1 MRPPSLT
8 PPTQAASFRLA
19 TPHYG
24 RIAATI
30 RKRRWLSGP
39 ALSPIKVLPPA
50 SIFGVGREVFVSFE
64 KLHLDDALLRAI
76 TACGYTAPTDIQRT
90 AIPAVLAGSDLLAS
104 AQTGTGK
111 TAAFVLPA
119 LQRLIQPSQT
129 RGRGPR
135 VLVLTPT
142 RELATQVT
150 DSVRSFGRFMRV
162 RSATVVGGVP
172 YPPQLRMLE
181 RPLDLL
187 VATPGRLI
195 DHMDN
200 RRADLSRVELL
211 VLDEADRMLDLG
223 FVDAVRTIAA
233 ATPAN
238 RQTLLFSATLEGR
251 VLAIA
256 NDLLRNPVE
265 VRLSTVVDR
274 HTAIEQCVHQADDLA
289 HKERLLDHWIAREE
303 LTQALIF
310 TATKRDADR
319 LAQALSAR
327 GHASAALHG
336 DLPQRDRDRIV
347 ERMRAQRLRLLVAT
361 DVAAR
366 GLDIRSL
373 SHVINYDLPMV
384 AEDYIHRIG
393 RTGRAGATG
402 TAISFVGPGD
412 WSRLAGIERLTGAR
426 LTREVIPGLEP
437 RHQEPRRNG
446 GRSAP
451 SSRRNSGGGGGWRPN
466 GRRPQG
472 TGRAT
477 RARA

>member
-1 MRPPSLT
+1 M
-8 PPTQAASFRLA
+8 
-19 TPHYG
+19 
-24 RIAATI
+24 
-30 RKRRWLSGP
+30 
-39 ALSPIKVLPPA
+39 
-50 SIFGVGREVFVSFE
+50 SFE
-64 KLHLDDALLRAI
+64 QLHLDDALLRAI
-76 TACGYTAPTDIQRT
+76 TACGYTTPTDIQRA
-90 AIPAVLAGSDLLAS
+90 AIPAILAGSDLLAS

-119 LQRLIQPSQT
+119 LQRLILPSQGH
-129 RGRGPR
+129 GRGPR
-135 VLVLTPT
+135 VLILTPT

-150 DSVRSFGRFMRV
+150 EFIRSLGRFMRV

-223 FVDAVRTIAA
+223 FVDAVRMIAD
-233 ATPAN
+233 ATPN
-238 RQTLLFSATLEGR
+238 TRQTLLFSATLEGR
-251 VLAIA
+251 ILGIA
-256 NDLLRNPVE
+256 ADLLRNPVE
-265 VRLSTVVDR
+265 VRLSNVIDR
-274 HTAIEQCVHQADDLA
+274 HTGIEQCVHQADDMA

-319 LAQALSAR
+319 LSQALSAR

-347 ERMRAQRLRLLVAT
+347 DRMRAQRLRLLVAT

-426 LTREVIPGLEP
+426 LTREIIPGLEP
-437 RHQEPRRNG
+437 RHQEPRRGG
-446 GRSAP
+446 GRAAP
-451 SSRRNSGGGGGWRPN
+451 SRRNGSGGGWRPAGGGG
-466 GRRPQG
+466 GRRSQG
-472 TGRAT
+472 AGRTA
-477 RARA
+477 RARV

>member
-1 MRPPSLT
+1 
-8 PPTQAASFRLA
+8 
-19 TPHYG
+19 
-24 RIAATI
+24 
-30 RKRRWLSGP
+30 
-39 ALSPIKVLPPA
+39 
-50 SIFGVGREVFVSFE
+50 VGRDVSVSFE
-64 KLHLDDALLRAI
+64 QLHLDDALLRALN
-76 TACGYTAPTDIQRT
+76 ACGFAAPTDIQRA
-90 AIPAVLAGSDLLAS
+90 AIPAVLNGADLLAS

-111 TAAFVLPA
+111 TAAFVLPS
-119 LQRLIQPSQT
+119 LQRLTHPSRT

-142 RELATQVT
+142 RELATQVM
-150 DSVRSFGRFMRV
+150 DSVRTLGRFLRF

-195 DHMDN
+195 DHMN
-200 RRADLSRVELL
+200 TRRVDLSRVEILI
-211 VLDEADRMLDLG
+211 LDEADRMLDLG
-223 FVDAVRTIAA
+223 FVDAVRSIAA
-233 ATPAN
+233 ATPAT

-256 NDLLRNPVE
+256 ADLLRDPEE

-274 HTAIEQCVHQADDLA
+274 HAAIEQCVHQADDLD
-289 HKERLLDHWIAREE
+289 HKERLLDHWIARED

-319 LAQALSAR
+319 LAQTLAAR
-327 GHASAALHG
+327 GHATAALHG
-336 DLPQRDRDRIV
+336 DLPQRDRNRIV
-347 ERMRAQRLRLLVAT
+347 ERMRTQRLRLLVAT

-366 GLDIRSL
+366 GLDIRTL

-412 WSRLAGIERLTGAR
+412 WTRLAGIERLTGAR
-426 LTREVIPGLEP
+426 LTRQVIPGLEP
-437 RHQEPRRNG
+437 RHQEPRRNS
-446 GRSAP
+446 GRGSSA
-451 SSRRNSGGGGGWRPN
+451 RRGSGRRPN
-466 GRRPQG
+466 GHRPQG
-472 TGRAT
+472 RPQGANRT
-477 RARA
+477 ARAQA

>member
-1 MRPPSLT
+1 M
-8 PPTQAASFRLA
+8 
-19 TPHYG
+19 
-24 RIAATI
+24 
-30 RKRRWLSGP
+30 
-39 ALSPIKVLPPA
+39 
-50 SIFGVGREVFVSFE
+50 SFE
-64 KLHLDDALLRAI
+64 QLNLNEALLRAI
-76 TACGYTAPTDIQRT
+76 KACNYAAPTDIQLA

-119 LQRLIQPSQT
+119 LQRLTQPALT

-142 RELATQVT
+142 RELANQVT
-150 DSVRSFGRFMRV
+150 ESIRNLGQFLRL

-187 VATPGRLI
+187 VATPGRLM

-200 RRADLSRVELL
+200 RKIDLSRVEIL

-233 ATPAN
+233 ATPVT
-238 RQTLLFSATLEGR
+238 RQTLLFSATLEKR
-251 VLAIA
+251 VMAIA
-256 NDLLRNPVE
+256 ADLLRNPVE
-265 VRLSTVVDR
+265 ARLSTVIDR
-274 HTAIEQCVHQADDLA
+274 HAAIEQCVHQADDLA

-319 LAQALSAR
+319 LAQTLAAR
-327 GHASAALHG
+327 GHATAALHG
-336 DLPQRDRDRIV
+336 DLSQRDRNRIM

-361 DVAAR
+361 DVASR
-366 GLDIRSL
+366 GLDIRTL

-393 RTGRAGATG
+393 RTGRAGAMG
-402 TAISFVGPGD
+402 TAISLVGPGD
-412 WSRLAGIERLTGAR
+412 WVRLAGIERLTGAR

-437 RHQEPRRNG
+437 LHNEPRR
-446 GRSAP
+446 
-451 SSRRNSGGGGGWRPN
+451 GGGKGASARRDGNRRPN
-466 GRRPQG
+466 GRGHRPQEMHG
-472 TGRAT
+472 SHSLPIAQGRIHGG
-477 RARA
+477 ARRGGKHPPL

>member
-1 MRPPSLT
+1 M
-8 PPTQAASFRLA
+8 
-19 TPHYG
+19 G
-24 RIAATI
+24 RDF
-30 RKRRWLSGP
+30 S
-39 ALSPIKVLPPA
+39 
-50 SIFGVGREVFVSFE
+50 VSFE
-64 KLHLDDALLRAI
+64 QLHLNGALLRAI
-76 TACGYTAPTDIQRT
+76 KARGYTTPTDIQRE

-119 LQRLIQPSQT
+119 LQRLTQPPS
-129 RGRGPR
+129 RNGRGPR
-135 VLVLTPT
+135 VLILTPT

-150 DSVRSFGRFMRV
+150 ESIQGLGRFLRLK
-162 RSATVVGGVP
+162 SATIVGGVP
-172 YPPQLRMLE
+172 YPPQLRALE
-181 RPLDLL
+181 RNLDLL
-187 VATPGRLI
+187 VATPGRLL
-195 DHMDN
+195 DHMEN
-200 RRADLSRVELL
+200 RRVDFSRVEIL

-223 FVDAVRTIAA
+223 FVDAVRTIASA
-233 ATPAN
+233 ISSAH
-238 RQTLLFSATLEGR
+238 QTLLFSATLEGR

-256 NDLLRNPVE
+256 ADLLHEPKE

-274 HTAIEQCVHQADDLA
+274 HIGIEQCVHQADDLA

-319 LAQALSAR
+319 LAKNLAAR

-336 DLPQRDRDRIV
+336 DLPQRARDRIV
-347 ERMRAQRLRLLVAT
+347 DRMRAQRLRLLVAT
-361 DVAAR
+361 DVASR

-412 WSRLAGIERLTGAR
+412 WARLAGIERLTGAR
-426 LTREVIPGLEP
+426 LVREIIPGLEP
-437 RHQEPRRNG
+437 LHQEPRRNS
-446 GRSAP
+446 GRSA
-451 SSRRNSGGGGGWRPN
+451 SNRRGGNGPRPKSGGGYRPPAQAHSRQRQH
-466 GRRPQG
+466 GRKNSSIN
-472 TGRAT
+472 AH
-477 RARA
+477 

>member
-1 MRPPSLT
+1 M
-8 PPTQAASFRLA
+8 SF
-19 TPHYG
+19 TN
-24 RIAATI
+24 IQI
-30 RKRRWLSGP
+30 
-39 ALSPIKVLPPA
+39 
-50 SIFGVGREVFVSFE
+50 
-64 KLHLDDALLRAI
+64 DDALLRAI
-76 TACGYTAPTDIQRT
+76 SACGYVAPTDIQRA
-90 AIPAVLAGSDLLAS
+90 AIPAALAGSDIFAS

-111 TAAFVLPA
+111 TAAFVIPA
-119 LQRLIQPSQT
+119 LQRITQPATT

-135 VLVLTPT
+135 VLILTPT
-142 RELATQVT
+142 RELANQVT
-150 DSVRSFGRFMRV
+150 ESVRNLGRFLRLK
-162 RSATVVGGVP
+162 SATVVGGVA

-187 VATPGRLI
+187 VATPGRLM
-195 DHMDN
+195 DHMEN
-200 RRADLSRVELL
+200 RRADLSRVEIL

-233 ATPAN
+233 ATPSS

-251 VLAIA
+251 VMAIA

-265 VRLSTVVDR
+265 IRLSTVIDR
-274 HTAIEQCVHQADDLA
+274 HEGIEQCVHQADDLA
-289 HKERLLDHWIAREE
+289 HKERLLDHWIAQEE

-319 LAQALSAR
+319 LAQTLAAR
-327 GHASAALHG
+327 GHSSAALHG
-336 DLPQRDRDRIV
+336 DMPQRDRNRIM
-347 ERMRAQRLRLLVAT
+347 ERMKMQNLRLLVAT

-366 GLDIRSL
+366 GLDIRTL

-412 WSRLAGIERLTGAR
+412 WVRLAGIERLTGAR

-437 RHQEPRRNG
+437 RQQEPRRSSG
-446 GRSAP
+446 GKGKATSSRSRSGPPGRSRSYGPDRAP
-451 SSRRNSGGGGGWRPN
+451 V
-466 GRRPQG
+466 
-472 TGRAT
+472 TGRGPASGRAHGAGRSPSAART
-477 RARA
+477 PRARP